1 MLHRYNQVMK
11 PIRVSL
17 LCLSALALAAIPS
30 FGMAQNSDSKQEPAK
45 YTGPKK
51 RVAVM
56 PMDVANARESLAVWL
71 RNYSGTMTVEDV
83 GLKLNTMM
91 TTALVESGRFVVLE
105 RQDIGDIKNEM
116 SVTEQ
121 LGNEQTKVRP
131 GNVLGAQ
138 MLVRCAVTE
147 FTSNSKSAGG
157 GVRIGNLSLGGGQKV
172 ARLALDVK
180 FFDPSTSEVLYVAK
194 AEGDSKSSSAGVGVT
209 STHVDAAFGGS
220 SDEPIERATR
230 TAIGKAVQEII
241 SKLEKMPWEGTVA
254 KVGDDGTVVINRG
267 EDDGVHVGDTLTI
280 YQAGETITDPDSGK
294 VIGRDEDKRLGTM
307 KITSVQKRLSRGTV
321 VEGSGFK
328 VKNIVKY

>member
-1 MLHRYNQVMK
+1 MK
-11 PIRVSL
+11 PTRVSL
-17 LCLSALALAAIPS
+17 ICLSALALAILPAV
-30 FGMAQNSDSKQEPAK
+30 GLAQKDSKQEAPK

-56 PMDVANARESLAVWL
+56 PMDLANARDSIAVWL

-83 GLKLNTMM
+83 GLKLTTMM
-91 TTALVESGRFVVLE
+91 TTALVETGRFVVLE

-116 SVTEQ
+116 AITEQ
-121 LGNEQTKVRP
+121 LGNEQTKVKP

-147 FTSNSKSAGG
+147 FTNNSKSGGG
-157 GVRIGNLSLGGGQKV
+157 GVRIGNLALGGGQKV

-180 FFDPSTSEVLYVAK
+180 FFDPNTSEVLYVAK
-194 AEGDSKSSSAGVGVT
+194 AEGDSKSSAAAIGVT
-209 STHVDAAFGGS
+209 GTHVDAAFGGS

-230 TAIGKAVQEII
+230 TAVNKAVEQII
-241 SKLEKMPWEGTVA
+241 AKMEKMPWEGTVA
-254 KVGDDGTVVINRG
+254 KVGDDGVIVINRG
-267 EDDGVHVGDTLTI
+267 EDDGVKVGDTLVI
-280 YQAGETITDPDSGK
+280 YQPGDTITDPDTGK
-294 VIGRDEDKRLGTM
+294 VIGRDDDKRIGSM

-321 VEGSGFK
+321 IEGTGFK